1 MINLITNELIKIFSK
16 NSTYVMFIIMFLF
29 VMLTNVIYKT
39 QLDEKGEFK
48 SDYYNVNY
56 LKLVKKELDNL
67 DKDDNERK
75 IDLREDIIKY
85 ELYEKYGPYS
95 WQAYIVNNN
104 MEDIIKTFVES
115 DYSLDEEYNF
125 YLDKFEK
132 DDWKY
137 FVLEEINFKKKELS
151 DSILNGINELKN
163 IYDIDL
169 EVLNYRL
176 KYDISYENSYLNNAL
191 EDYSNAKKYL
201 SISNLSYLKEEDKLN
216 SSNDR
221 VYNYYKNVSD
231 MNINK
236 YILDNGI
243 DAKKVND
250 TRGILMNL
258 FNEYEIILVILIV
271 MISSVIISSEFN
283 KGTIKQLLLVPHTR
297 GKILFSKYITCLLM
311 MIFIVVLLVLMQVL
325 IGSILFKS
333 SLSIPVVI
341 YNFNSN
347 MIETYNIFY
356 YVFIQL
362 LAKIPM
368 FIIIITFV
376 FFIGTITLNSVVTT
390 ILGLGLYLISSM
402 INELIM
408 NSKLLFLNFTIFP
421 HLDFTQYL
429 FGMISRNIY
438 VTINMSMIFVIL
450 YFVIL
455 LVSTYIL
462 FNKKD
467 IKNI

>member
-1 MINLITNELIKIFSK
+1 
-16 NSTYVMFIIMFLF
+16 MFIVMFLF
-29 VMLTNVIYKT
+29 VILTNVIYKT
-39 QLDEKGEFK
+39 ELDENGEFK
-48 SDYYNVNY
+48 SDYYNSNY
-56 LKLVKKELDNL
+56 LKIAKEKL
-67 DKDDNERK
+67 DKSDDENK
-75 IDLREDIIKY
+75 MNIKKDIIKY

-95 WQAYIVNNN
+95 WQAYIVNNK
-104 MEDIIKTFVES
+104 MEDIIDTYVKSNFN
-115 DYSLDEEYNF
+115 LNEEYNF

-137 FVLEEINFKKKELS
+137 FVLEEIDLKKKELS
-151 DSILNGINELKN
+151 DNLVSKD

-176 KYDISYENSYLNNAL
+176 NHDISYSSSYLNNAL
-191 EDYSNAKKYL
+191 EHYSNAKKYI
-201 SISNLSYLKEEDKLN
+201 STSNLSYLKEEDKLK

-236 YILDNGI
+236 YILDNKI
-243 DAKKVND
+243 NAKKIND
-250 TRGILMNL
+250 TRGILINL

-271 MISSVIISSEFN
+271 MTSSVIISSEFN
-283 KGTIKQLLLVPHTR
+283 KGTIKQLLLVPHKR
-297 GKILFSKYITCLLM
+297 GRILFSKYITCLLM
-311 MIFIVVLLVLMQVL
+311 FLFNVIILILMQVL
-325 IGSILFKS
+325 VGSILFKS
-333 SLSIPVVI
+333 TLSIPVII

-347 MIETYNIFY
+347 MVETYNLFY
-356 YVFIQL
+356 YLLIQL

-376 FFIGTITLNSVVTT
+376 FFISIITLNSVVTT
-390 ILGLGLYLISSM
+390 ILGLGLYLITPM
-402 INELIM
+402 VNELII
-408 NSKLLFLNFTIFP
+408 NSKLLFLNLTIFP

-438 VTINMSMIFVIL
+438 GSINTSIIVVIL

-455 LVSTYIL
+455 LVSTYMI

-467 IKNI
+467 IKNM

>member
-1 MINLITNELIKIFSK
+1 
-16 NSTYVMFIIMFLF
+16 MFVIMLLF
-29 VMLTNVIYKT
+29 VILTNVIYKT
-39 QLDEKGEFK
+39 ELDESGEFR
-48 SDYYNVNY
+48 SDYYNSNY
-56 LKLVKKELDNL
+56 LKIAKEKLEKSDNKSKIGIKK
-67 DKDDNERK
+67 
-75 IDLREDIIKY
+75 DIIKY

-95 WQAYIVNNN
+95 WQAYIVNNK
-104 MEDIIKTFVES
+104 MEDIIDTYVKSNFN
-115 DYSLDEEYNF
+115 LDEEYNF

-151 DSILNGINELKN
+151 DNLVSKD

-176 KYDISYENSYLNNAL
+176 NHDISYSSSYLNNAL
-191 EDYSNAKKYL
+191 EDYSNAKKYI
-201 SISNLSYLKEEDKLN
+201 STSNLSYLKEEDKLN

-236 YILDNGI
+236 YILDNKI
-243 DAKKVND
+243 NAKKIND
-250 TRGILMNL
+250 TRGILINL

-271 MISSVIISSEFN
+271 MTSSVIISSEFN
-283 KGTIKQLLLVPHTR
+283 KGTIKQLLLVPHKR

-311 MIFIVVLLVLMQVL
+311 FLITVIILVIMQVL
-325 IGSILFKS
+325 VGSILFKS
-333 SLSIPVVI
+333 TLSIPVVI

-356 YVFIQL
+356 YLLIQL

-368 FIIIITFV
+368 FIIIIAFV
-376 FFIGTITLNSVVTT
+376 FFISTITLNSVVTT
-390 ILGLGLYLISSM
+390 ILGLSLYLITPM
-402 INELIM
+402 VNELII
-408 NSKLLFLNFTIFP
+408 NSKLLVLNITIFP
-421 HLDFTQYL
+421 HLDFAQYL

-438 VTINMSMIFVIL
+438 TNINTSIIIVIL

-455 LVSTYIL
+455 LVSTYII
-462 FNKKD
+462 FGTKD
-467 IKNI
+467 IKNM

>member
-1 MINLITNELIKIFSK
+1 
-16 NSTYVMFIIMFLF
+16 MFVIMLLF
-29 VMLTNVIYKT
+29 VILTNVIYKT
-39 QLDEKGEFK
+39 ELDESGEFR
-48 SDYYNVNY
+48 SDYYNSNY
-56 LKLVKKELDNL
+56 LKIAKEKLEKSDNKSKIGIKK
-67 DKDDNERK
+67 
-75 IDLREDIIKY
+75 DIIKY

-95 WQAYIVNNN
+95 WQAYIVNNK
-104 MEDIIKTFVES
+104 MEDIIDTYVKSNFN
-115 DYSLDEEYNF
+115 LDEEYNF

-137 FVLEEINFKKKELS
+137 FVLEEINFKKKELANNLVS
-151 DSILNGINELKN
+151 KD

-176 KYDISYENSYLNNAL
+176 NHDISYSSSYLNNAL
-191 EDYSNAKKYL
+191 EDYSNAKKYI
-201 SISNLSYLKEEDKLN
+201 STSNLSYLKEEDKLN

-236 YILDNGI
+236 YILDNKI
-243 DAKKVND
+243 NAKKIND
-250 TRGILMNL
+250 TRGILINL

-271 MISSVIISSEFN
+271 MTSSVIISSEFN
-283 KGTIKQLLLVPHTR
+283 KGTIKQLLLVPHKR

-311 MIFIVVLLVLMQVL
+311 FLITVIILVIMQVL
-325 IGSILFKS
+325 VGSILFKS
-333 SLSIPVVI
+333 TLSIPVVV

-356 YVFIQL
+356 YLLIQL

-368 FIIIITFV
+368 FIIIIAFV
-376 FFIGTITLNSVVTT
+376 FFISTITLNSVVTT
-390 ILGLGLYLISSM
+390 ILGLSLYLITPM
-402 INELIM
+402 VNELII
-408 NSKLLFLNFTIFP
+408 NSKLLVLNITIFP
-421 HLDFTQYL
+421 HLDFAQYL

-438 VTINMSMIFVIL
+438 TNINTSIIIVIL

-455 LVSTYIL
+455 LVSTYII
-462 FNKKD
+462 FGTKD
-467 IKNI
+467 IKNM

>member
-1 MINLITNELIKIFSK
+1 
-16 NSTYVMFIIMFLF
+16 MFIVMFLF
-29 VMLTNVIYKT
+29 VILTNVIYKT
-39 QLDEKGEFK
+39 ELDENGEFK
-48 SDYYNVNY
+48 SDYYNSNF
-56 LKLVKKELDNL
+56 LKIAKEKLY
-67 DKDDNERK
+67 KSDNESK
-75 IDLREDIIKY
+75 TNIKKDIIKY

-95 WQAYIVNNN
+95 WQAYIVNNK
-104 MEDIIKTFVES
+104 MEDIIDTYVES
-115 DYSLDEEYNF
+115 NYNLDEEYNF
-125 YLDKFEK
+125 YLDKFDK
-132 DDWKY
+132 DDWRY
-137 FVLEEINFKKKELS
+137 FVLEEIDLKKKELANNLVS
-151 DSILNGINELKN
+151 KE

-176 KYDISYENSYLNNAL
+176 NHDISYSSSYLNSAL
-191 EDYSNAKKYL
+191 EDYSNAKKY
-201 SISNLSYLKEEDKLN
+201 ISTTNLSYLKEEDKLN

-236 YILDNGI
+236 YILDNKI
-243 DAKKVND
+243 NAKKIND
-250 TRGILMNL
+250 TRGILINL

-271 MISSVIISSEFN
+271 MTSSVIISSEFN
-283 KGTIKQLLLVPHTR
+283 KGTIKQLLLVPHKR

-311 MIFIVVLLVLMQVL
+311 FLITVIILVIMQVL
-325 IGSILFKS
+325 VGSILFKS
-333 SLSIPVVI
+333 TLSIPVVI

-356 YVFIQL
+356 YLLIQL

-376 FFIGTITLNSVVTT
+376 FFISTITLNSVVTT
-390 ILGLGLYLISSM
+390 ILGLGLYLITPM
-402 INELIM
+402 VNELII
-408 NSKLLFLNFTIFP
+408 NSKLLVLNITIFP

-438 VTINMSMIFVIL
+438 TNINMSIIVVIL

>member
-1 MINLITNELIKIFSK
+1 
-16 NSTYVMFIIMFLF
+16 MFVIMLLF
-29 VMLTNVIYKT
+29 VILTNVIYKT
-39 QLDEKGEFK
+39 ELDESGKFK
-48 SDYYNVNY
+48 SDYYNSNY
-56 LKLVKKELDNL
+56 LKIAKEKLEKSDDKSKIGIKK
-67 DKDDNERK
+67 
-75 IDLREDIIKY
+75 DIIKY

-95 WQAYIVNNN
+95 WQAYIVNYK
-104 MEDIIKTFVES
+104 MEDIIDSYVKS
-115 DYSLDEEYNF
+115 NYNLNEEYNF

-137 FVLEEINFKKKELS
+137 FVLEEIDFKKKELS
-151 DSILNGINELKN
+151 DNNIENTSELKK
-163 IYDIDL
+163 IHDIDL

-176 KYDISYENSYLNNAL
+176 KHNISYAYSYLNSAL

-201 SISNLSYLKEEDKLN
+201 STTNLSYLKEEDKLN

-236 YILDNGI
+236 YILDNKI
-243 DAKKVND
+243 NAKKVND
-250 TRGILMNL
+250 TRGILINL

-283 KGTIKQLLLVPHTR
+283 KGTIKQLLLVPHKR
-297 GKILFSKYITCLLM
+297 GKILFSKYIACLLM
-311 MIFIVVLLVLMQVL
+311 LLFTVIILVIMQVL
-325 IGSILFKS
+325 VGSILFKS
-333 SLSIPVVI
+333 TLSIPVVV

-356 YVFIQL
+356 YLLIQL

-390 ILGLGLYLISSM
+390 ILGLGLYLITPM
-402 INELIM
+402 VNELII
-408 NSKLLFLNFTIFP
+408 NSKLLFLNVTIFP

-438 VTINMSMIFVIL
+438 TNINMPIIVVIL

-455 LVSTYIL
+455 LVSTYVI

-467 IKNI
+467 IKNM

>member
-1 MINLITNELIKIFSK
+1 MINLVRNELSKIFSK
-16 NSTYVMFIIMFLF
+16 NGTYLMFIVMFLF
-29 VMLTNVIYKT
+29 VILTNVIYKI

-48 SDYYNVNY
+48 SDYYNSNY
-56 LKLVKKELDNL
+56 LKLAKKELENL
-67 DKDDNERK
+67 DKNDNERK
-75 IDLREDIIKY
+75 IALRGDIIKY

-104 MEDIIKTFVES
+104 MDDIIKTYVES
-115 DYSLDEEYNF
+115 NYSIDEEYNF

-132 DDWKY
+132 DDWRY
-137 FVLEEINFKKKELS
+137 FVLEEINLKKKELS
-151 DSILNGINELKN
+151 DNNLNDINELKK

-216 SSNDR
+216 SSNDG
-221 VYNYYKNVSD
+221 VYNYYKNISD
-231 MNINK
+231 MSINK
-236 YILDNGI
+236 YILDNRI

-258 FNEYEIILVILIV
+258 FNEYEIILLILIA
-271 MISSVIISSEFN
+271 MISSVIISGEFN

-311 MIFIVVLLVLMQVL
+311 MIFIVILLVLMQVL

-390 ILGLGLYLISSM
+390 ILGLGLYLISPM

-438 VTINMSMIFVIL
+438 VTINMSMIVVIL

>member
-1 MINLITNELIKIFSK
+1 MINLIRNELSKIFYR
-16 NSTYVMFIIMFLF
+16 NSTYIMFIVMFLF
-29 VMLTNVIYKT
+29 VILTNVIYKT
-39 QLDEKGEFK
+39 ELDENGEFK
-48 SDYYNVNY
+48 SDYYNSNY
-56 LKLVKKELDNL
+56 LKIAKEKL
-67 DKDDNERK
+67 DKSDDENK
-75 IDLREDIIKY
+75 MNIKKDIIKY

-95 WQAYIVNNN
+95 WQAYIVNNK
-104 MEDIIKTFVES
+104 MEDIIDTYVKSNFN
-115 DYSLDEEYNF
+115 LNEEYNF

-137 FVLEEINFKKKELS
+137 FVLEEIDLKKKELS
-151 DSILNGINELKN
+151 DNLVSKD

-176 KYDISYENSYLNNAL
+176 NHDISYSSSYLNNAL
-191 EDYSNAKKYL
+191 EDYSNAKKYI
-201 SISNLSYLKEEDKLN
+201 STSNLSYLKEEDKLK

-236 YILDNGI
+236 YILDNKI
-243 DAKKVND
+243 NAKKIND
-250 TRGILMNL
+250 TRGILINL

-271 MISSVIISSEFN
+271 MTSSVIISSEFN
-283 KGTIKQLLLVPHTR
+283 KGTIKQLLLVPHKR
-297 GKILFSKYITCLLM
+297 GRILFSKYITCLLM
-311 MIFIVVLLVLMQVL
+311 FLFNVIILILMQVL
-325 IGSILFKS
+325 VGSILFKS
-333 SLSIPVVI
+333 TLSIPVII

-347 MIETYNIFY
+347 MVETYNLFY
-356 YVFIQL
+356 YLLIQL

-376 FFIGTITLNSVVTT
+376 FFISIITLNSVVTT
-390 ILGLGLYLISSM
+390 ILGLGLYLITPM
-402 INELIM
+402 VNELII
-408 NSKLLFLNFTIFP
+408 NSKLLFLNLTIFP

-438 VTINMSMIFVIL
+438 GSINTSIIVVIL

-455 LVSTYIL
+455 LVSTYMI

-467 IKNI
+467 IKNM

>member
-1 MINLITNELIKIFSK
+1 MITLINLIRNEFLKIFSK
-16 NSTYVMFIIMFLF
+16 NSTYVMFIVMFLF
-29 VMLTNVIYKT
+29 VILTNVIYKT
-39 QLDEKGEFK
+39 ELDEKGEFK
-48 SDYYNVNY
+48 SDYYNSNY
-56 LKLVKKELDNL
+56 LKIAKEKL
-67 DKDDNERK
+67 DKSDDK
-75 IDLREDIIKY
+75 SGIDIKKDIIKY

-95 WQAYIVNNN
+95 WQAYIVNNK
-104 MEDIIKTFVES
+104 MEDIIDTYVES
-115 DYSLDEEYNF
+115 NYNLDEEYNF
-125 YLDKFEK
+125 YLDKFEE

-137 FVLEEINFKKKELS
+137 FVLEEINYKKRELS
-151 DSILNGINELKN
+151 NNNLENISEPKK

-176 KYDISYENSYLNNAL
+176 KHDISYDYSYLNSAL

-201 SISNLSYLKEEDKLN
+201 STTNLSYLKEEDKFN

-221 VYNYYKNVSD
+221 LYNYYKNVSD

-236 YILDNGI
+236 YILDNKI
-243 DAKKVND
+243 NAKKVND

-271 MISSVIISSEFN
+271 MTSSVIISSEFN
-283 KGTIKQLLLVPHTR
+283 KGTIKQLLLVPYTR

-311 MIFIVVLLVLMQVL
+311 LLFTVIILVLMQVL
-325 IGSILFKS
+325 VGSILFKS
-333 SLSIPVVI
+333 TLSIPVVI

-347 MIETYNIFY
+347 IIETYNIFY
-356 YVFIQL
+356 YLLLQL

-390 ILGLGLYLISSM
+390 ILGLGLYLITPM
-402 INELIM
+402 VNELII
-408 NSKLLFLNFTIFP
+408 NSKLIFLNFTIFP

-438 VTINMSMIFVIL
+438 VTINTSIIVVIL

-455 LVSTYIL
+455 LVSTYII
-462 FNKKD
+462 FNEKD